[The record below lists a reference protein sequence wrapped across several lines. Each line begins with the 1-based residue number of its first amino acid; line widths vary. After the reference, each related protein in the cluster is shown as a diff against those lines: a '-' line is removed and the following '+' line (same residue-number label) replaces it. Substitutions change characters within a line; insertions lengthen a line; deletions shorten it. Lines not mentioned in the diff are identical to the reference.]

1 MRSSAIA
8 EIAMQTVP
16 ITPLTV
22 TLPTAEMMSGL
33 SRWTL
38 RRRAIDGTLET
49 VLVGGRR
56 LVVVESLKKLL
67 GVDEGK
73 VKAK

>member
-1 MRSSAIA
+1 MH
-8 EIAMQTVP
+8 TTP

-22 TLPTAEMMSGL
+22 SLPTAEMMSGL
-33 SRWTL
+33 SRDTL
-38 RRRAIDGTLET
+38 RRRASDGALET

-67 GVDEGK
+67 GIEEGK
-73 VKAK
+73 VTAK

>member
-1 MRSSAIA
+1 MPLSATA
-8 EIAMQTVP
+8 EIAMQTAP

-22 TLPTAEMMSGL
+22 SLPTAEMMSGL

-38 RRRAIDGTLET
+38 RRRAVDGTLET

-67 GVDEGK
+67 GIDQGK
-73 VKAK
+73 VEPT